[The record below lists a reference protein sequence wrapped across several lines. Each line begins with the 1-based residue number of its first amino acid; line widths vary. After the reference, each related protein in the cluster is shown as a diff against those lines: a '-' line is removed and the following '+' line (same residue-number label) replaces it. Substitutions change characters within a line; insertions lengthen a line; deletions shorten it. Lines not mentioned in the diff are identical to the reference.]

1 MIAAVGVSALAGPRQ
16 ESWLKAIEKR
26 VDATA
31 KILGSMKTVKMT
43 GLEQKMST
51 ILQGLRSN
59 EISKS
64 EKFRQ
69 LLIIV
74 VGFGRHLIC
83 LNSRTIRILLIIY
96 FSIYKRIYIAS
107 HLFHYLGRHR

>member
-1 MIAAVGVSALAGPRQ
+1 MIAALGVSALAGPRQ
-16 ESWLKAIEKR
+16 ELWLKAIEKR

-51 ILQGLRSN
+51 ILQNFRAI
-59 EISKS
+59 EITKS

-69 LLIIV
+69 LLIVV
-74 VGFGRHLIC
+74 VGFGKHLAF
-83 LNSRTIRILLIIY
+83 LILLN
-96 FSIYKRIYIAS
+96 
-107 HLFHYLGRHR
+107 

>member
-1 MIAAVGVSALAGPRQ
+1 MIAALGVSALAGPRQ
-16 ESWLKAIEKR
+16 ELWLKAIEKR

-51 ILQGLRSN
+51 ILQNFRAI
-59 EISKS
+59 EITKS

-74 VGFGRHLIC
+74 VGFGKHLVFLATK
-83 LNSRTIRILLIIY
+83 LNC
-96 FSIYKRIYIAS
+96 KD
-107 HLFHYLGRHR
+107 